1 MADVSLGK
9 VYKLFV
15 SGDDRCYIGSTTS
28 PLKTRLIHHKSKGNY
43 CSSRIL
49 FENKADVQIELLE
62 AVNFTDKVELHKREL
77 EWIKNTPNCI
87 NIGTPCKMPGLGEAT
102 LANYAANYDRVV
114 ARIGKKD
121 FTAEEAI
128 AFVKKSFSNLGT
140 KNCYLSALKHYAK
153 DEDKAKYQAETKH
166 DMPALQEQQNS
177 QTLPA
182 KKLENLLTWAEIEKA
197 YEDAEALYKQG
208 KFTLENLV
216 VLGLYCL
223 NDPVRLDYA
232 NMSFLKVNPNSDE
245 FVNNITQNYC
255 WLGEQPVFIFNHY
268 KTAKKFGTN
277 KRISIPYELAKLL
290 RIYKDQGVEY
300 VFDGNANSL
309 GKRINTILTKLTGKK
324 CTLNLVRHARITKFY
339 EGNPSIAEKDALA
352 QRMLHGYTE
361 GERYRLIPSTL
372 RSV

>member
-1 MADVSLGK
+1 
-9 VYKLFV
+9 
-15 SGDDRCYIGSTTS
+15 
-28 PLKTRLIHHKSKGNY
+28 
-43 CSSRIL
+43 
-49 FENKADVQIELLE
+49 
-62 AVNFTDKVELHKREL
+62 
-77 EWIKNTPNCI
+77 
-87 NIGTPCKMPGLGEAT
+87 MPGEAT
-102 LANYAANYDRVV
+102 LANYAANYDRIV

-128 AFVKKSFSNLGT
+128 AFVNKSFPNLGT
-140 KNCYLSALKHYAK
+140 KNCYLSALKHYAN

-182 KKLENLLTWAEIEKA
+182 KKLENLLTWDEVEKA
-197 YEDAEALYKQG
+197 YEKALALYGQG

-216 VLGLYCL
+216 VLGLYSL

-232 NMSFLKVNPNSDE
+232 GMKFISVSPNGPL
-245 FVNNITQNYC
+245 FVNNITENYC
-255 WLGEQPVFIFNHY
+255 WLGTDPCFVFNHY

-277 KRISIPYELAKLL
+277 KQISIPYELSKLL
-290 RIYKDQGVEY
+290 KLFRDQGVEY

-339 EGNPSIAEKDALA
+339 ERNPSIKEKDALA
-352 QRMLHGYTE
+352 QRMLHGYSE
-361 GERYRLIPSTL
+361 GERYRLLSSL